1 MVRDI
6 FKKEPNRS
14 MNPDEVRGTAF
25 VLLPCTAAACA
36 AAASTAA
43 PLP

>member
-14 MNPDEVRGTAF
+14 MNPDEVRGEQGWRDGWLRGRDR
-25 VLLPCTAAACA
+25 VGGEPVEVG
-36 AAASTAA
+36 
-43 PLP
+43 